1 MTEDEMVGWHH
12 CCGFWPSFLYSGTP
26 FPLTSLLPLQ
36 REACFFYFLAA
47 QVALPP
53 AAWLEAKQRPPLILG
68 CLTYG
73 RLSDLSEPQVLHL

>member
-1 MTEDEMVGWHH
+1 MWSRRVGDAVVSGQVFSTLGPPFLSPHSY
-12 CCGFWPSFLYSGTP
+12 PSKGKLV
-26 FPLTSLLPLQ
+26 
-36 REACFFYFLAA
+36 FFYFLAA